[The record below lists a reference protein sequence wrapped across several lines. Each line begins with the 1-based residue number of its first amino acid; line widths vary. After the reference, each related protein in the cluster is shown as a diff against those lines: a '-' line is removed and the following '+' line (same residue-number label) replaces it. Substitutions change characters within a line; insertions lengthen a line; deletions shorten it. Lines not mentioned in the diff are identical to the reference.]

1 MIELKLANRHQL
13 ATTSTQIQIR
23 PLHSFA
29 EFKQVLD
36 LRYRGYGHFATPA
49 QALDAL
55 DMAEHSLILVA
66 ELAKRGIV
74 GTLRLLDGRRGPIEL
89 EQFVPINPLPQL
101 HQRSFVEATRFTIRH
116 CRELLTVKLLL
127 CKALWMYSLQQGH
140 EYLVISS
147 TQRLRAFYRMLLFE
161 DLGAAGVY
169 RHPTLGQSEHRTF
182 ILPVQ
187 TALERYRAVQHPLYE
202 FMQQP
207 QPNISLAPNNTRY
220 N

>member
-1 MIELKLANRHQL
+1 MIELKLANRHRL
-13 ATTSTQIQIR
+13 VTTSAQIQIR

-36 LRYRGYGHFATPA
+36 LRYRGYGYFATPA

-55 DMAEHSLILVA
+55 DLAEHSLILVA

-74 GTLRLLDGRRGPIEL
+74 GTLRLLDGRYGPIEL
-89 EQFVPINPLPQL
+89 EQFVPIATIPQL
-101 HQRSFVEATRFTIRH
+101 HQRSFIEATRFTIRH
-116 CRELLTVKLLL
+116 CRELLAVKLLL

-147 TQRLRAFYRMLLFE
+147 TQRLAAFYRMLLFE
-161 DLGAAGVY
+161 DVGTAGVY
-169 RHPTLGQSEHRTF
+169 RHPRLGQSEHRMF
-182 ILPVQ
+182 LLPVQ
-187 TALERYRAVQHPLYE
+187 TALERYHAAQHPLYK
-202 FMQQP
+202 FMHQP
-207 QPNISLAPNNTRY
+207 QPNIRLKPSNTRY